1 MSWPETAARCLLQL
15 PPSAGTFAD
24 FPVFSNPG
32 QIRSKQIEL
41 LHGFR
46 EQFAPDGFRRT
57 IRMLESC
64 STLPETPLVPAMTR
78 HLILGIIAW
87 VGGCAAVWL
96 ALLNTGENEQASIR
110 QVAGEI
116 SQWIAGARSE
126 QVALSETLI
135 LLAPGDPVLM
145 RRVDGG
151 YLQVGNVRNHFSSA
165 LKEAYTRQAT
175 VVLHDDVDVHAP
187 HGFVLH
193 YYSSPT
199 SLEWVVRTM
208 VPPERQQEIAKLIA
222 DDWKSHREE
231 VLMQL
236 QPVMEKSLVH
246 AVDAIEAELPAIIQG
261 HRSEFGQLADRYQ
274 SEIIRRQIVP
284 LVRKEILPIVE
295 DEITPIANEL
305 GQELWDRVSL
315 WSFTWRYL
323 YDVSPLPEKN
333 AVKTEFDRFLDQE
346 VKPQLESRSDQ
357 FVAVTQRII
366 SRVSRHEKVR
376 AVIRENLR
384 KVSSDPEL
392 QAIIWSVVQES
403 ILQNEKLKSSLRD
416 YWKSD
421 EVQDALLVANVRFE
435 PTARAIGDA
444 IFGSR
449 EKGVTSEFSRV
460 LRSQIL
466 QKDRRWLIVVP
477 LDEKHPKPQISDS
490 DHPIHSLQITV
501 AKDTMDFP
509 LNFEG
514 TAQSPLTRIDEA
526 VETSEPEPSPQV
538 KLPLVKP

>member
-1 MSWPETAARCLLQL
+1 M
-15 PPSAGTFAD
+15 
-24 FPVFSNPG
+24 N
-32 QIRSKQIEL
+32 
-41 LHGFR
+41 
-46 EQFAPDGFRRT
+46 
-57 IRMLESC
+57 
-64 STLPETPLVPAMTR
+64 R
-78 HLILGIIAW
+78 HLFLGIFAW
-87 VGGCAAVWL
+87 LGGCAAVWL
-96 ALLNTGENEQASIR
+96 ALQNTGANEQASVR

-126 QVALSETLI
+126 QVAMSEIPI

-145 RRVDGG
+145 GQDDGS
-151 YLQVGNVRNHFSSA
+151 YLQVGHVRNHFSSEP
-165 LKEAYTRQAT
+165 KDAYTTQASI
-175 VVLHDDVDVHAP
+175 VLYNDVATAAP
-187 HGFVLH
+187 HGFRLQ

-199 SLEWVVRTM
+199 SLDWVVRTM

-231 VLMQL
+231 VLIQL
-236 QPVMEKSLVH
+236 QPVMEKSLRH
-246 AVDAIEAELPAIIQG
+246 AVDAIEAELPAIIQE
-261 HRSEFGQLADRYQ
+261 HRSDFGQLADRYQ

-295 DEITPIANEL
+295 EEITPMASEL
-305 GQELWDRVSL
+305 GQELWNRVSL

-366 SRVSRHEKVR
+366 SRVSKNERVR

-403 ILQNEKLKSSLRD
+403 ILQNEKLKTSLRD
-416 YWKSD
+416 YWKSE
-421 EVQDALLVANVRFE
+421 EVQDALQVANVRFE

-449 EKGVTSEFSRV
+449 EKGVTAEFSRV

-477 LDEKHPKPQISDS
+477 VNENHPKSQTSDS
-490 DHPIHSLQITV
+490 GDPVNSLQITV
-501 AKDTMDFP
+501 ARDTMDFP

-514 TAQSPLTRIDEA
+514 SEQSPLTRIDEA
-526 VETSEPEPSPQV
+526 AEAFKPQPMSQTQI
-538 KLPLVKP
+538 PLVKP

>member
-1 MSWPETAARCLLQL
+1 M
-15 PPSAGTFAD
+15 
-24 FPVFSNPG
+24 
-32 QIRSKQIEL
+32 
-41 LHGFR
+41 
-46 EQFAPDGFRRT
+46 
-57 IRMLESC
+57 
-64 STLPETPLVPAMTR
+64 
-78 HLILGIIAW
+78 
-87 VGGCAAVWL
+87 
-96 ALLNTGENEQASIR
+96 
-110 QVAGEI
+110 
-116 SQWIAGARSE
+116 
-126 QVALSETLI
+126 
-135 LLAPGDPVLM
+135 
-145 RRVDGG
+145 
-151 YLQVGNVRNHFSSA
+151 
-165 LKEAYTRQAT
+165 
-175 VVLHDDVDVHAP
+175 
-187 HGFVLH
+187 
-193 YYSSPT
+193 
-199 SLEWVVRTM
+199 
-208 VPPERQQEIAKLIA
+208 
-222 DDWKSHREE
+222 
-231 VLMQL
+231 
-236 QPVMEKSLVH
+236 
-246 AVDAIEAELPAIIQG
+246 
-261 HRSEFGQLADRYQ
+261 
-274 SEIIRRQIVP
+274 
-284 LVRKEILPIVE
+284 RKEILPIVE

>member
-1 MSWPETAARCLLQL
+1 M
-15 PPSAGTFAD
+15 
-24 FPVFSNPG
+24 N
-32 QIRSKQIEL
+32 
-41 LHGFR
+41 
-46 EQFAPDGFRRT
+46 
-57 IRMLESC
+57 
-64 STLPETPLVPAMTR
+64 R
-78 HLILGIIAW
+78 HFLLGIVAW
-87 VGGCAAVWL
+87 VGGGVAVLL
-96 ALLNTGENEQASIR
+96 AVYNTSANDQASAK

-116 SQWIAGARSE
+116 SQWVAGARTE
-126 QVALSETLI
+126 LVARSKTPVLLS
-135 LLAPGDPVLM
+135 PGDPILM
-145 RRVDGG
+145 RQSDGG
-151 YLQVGNVRNHFSSA
+151 YLQVGKVRNHFSSEP
-165 LKEAYTRQAT
+165 KEAYTRQAS
-175 VVLHDDVDVHAP
+175 VVLYDNMADVTS
-187 HGFVLH
+187 HGFELH
-193 YYSSPT
+193 YYSTPT
-199 SLEWVVRTM
+199 TLEWVVRTM

-231 VLMQL
+231 VLIQL

-246 AVDAIEAELPAIIQG
+246 AVNAIEAELPSIIQS

-295 DEITPIANEL
+295 EEITPMASEL

-366 SRVSRHEKVR
+366 SRVSRNEKVR

-416 YWKSD
+416 YWKSE
-421 EVQDALLVANVRFE
+421 EVQDALQVANIRFE

-449 EKGVTSEFSRV
+449 EKGVTAEFARV
-460 LRSQIL
+460 MRSQIL
-466 QKDRRWLIVVP
+466 QKDRRWLVVVP
-477 LDEKHPKPQISDS
+477 FDANQENQGTTDA
-490 DHPIHSLQITV
+490 DHPDNGLQITV
-501 AKDTMDFP
+501 AQDSMDFP
-509 LNFEG
+509 IKFEG
-514 TAQSPLTRIDEA
+514 AAQSPLTRTDNDLEA
-526 VETSEPEPSPQV
+526 SKTKSMPAN

>member
-1 MSWPETAARCLLQL
+1 M
-15 PPSAGTFAD
+15 
-24 FPVFSNPG
+24 N
-32 QIRSKQIEL
+32 
-41 LHGFR
+41 
-46 EQFAPDGFRRT
+46 
-57 IRMLESC
+57 
-64 STLPETPLVPAMTR
+64 R
-78 HLILGIIAW
+78 HLILGVVAW
-87 VGGCAAVWL
+87 VGSGAAIWL
-96 ALLNTGENEQASIR
+96 AFHNTGAKEQASVK
-110 QVAGEI
+110 QVASEI
-116 SQWIAGARSE
+116 GQWIVGARSE
-126 QVALSETLI
+126 QVAWSKTPI
-135 LLAPGDPVLM
+135 LLSPGDPILM
-145 RRVDGG
+145 RQSDGG
-151 YLQVGNVRNHFSSA
+151 YRQVGKVRNHFSA
-165 LKEAYTRQAT
+165 EPKEAYTRQASLVFYDSIAIET
-175 VVLHDDVDVHAP
+175 P
-187 HGFVLH
+187 HGFELH
-193 YYSSPT
+193 YYSTPT

-208 VPPERQQEIAKLIA
+208 VTPERQQEIAKLIA

-231 VLMQL
+231 VLTQL

-246 AVDAIEAELPAIIQG
+246 ALNAIEAELPEIIQG

-284 LVRKEILPIVE
+284 LVRGEILPIVE
-295 DEITPIANEL
+295 EEITPMASEL
-305 GQELWDRVSL
+305 GQKLWDRFSL

-366 SRVSRHEKVR
+366 SRVSKNEKVR

-403 ILQNEKLKSSLRD
+403 IVQNEKLKSSLRD
-416 YWKSD
+416 YWKSE
-421 EVQDALLVANVRFE
+421 EVQDALLVANIRFE

-449 EKGVTSEFSRV
+449 DKGITAEFSRV

-466 QKDRRWLIVVP
+466 QKDRRWLVVVP
-477 LDEKHPKPQISDS
+477 LDDNLPEQQTKDALYPVN
-490 DHPIHSLQITV
+490 SLHIII
-501 AKDTMDFP
+501 ANDTMDFP
-509 LNFEG
+509 INFEG
-514 TAQSPLTRIDEA
+514 TAQSPLTHTDETA
-526 VETSEPEPSPQV
+526 EAATSEPKRQD